1 MSGEIGNGQLIT
13 CFRRCDDD
21 IILRDKRIYFLHDD
35 SSHPAG
41 IDIFYRR
48 YEPGRTKSIRPP
60 VLVLLDHLVIPV
72 AACQFIEGSG
82 RFHSDDQGQDIIAM
96 QIVRKIHRD
105 QSGAHFFQDEQRLF
119 FGAVLVQRIDV
130 VAGIGVEEGYD
141 EEGGENLE
149 GAARIVEA
157 RHSAGRGGAGGSGVH
172 RVGRV
177 GHGSFALGTASHGW
191 VAAGAGSCE
200 KYRGLCGCGC
210 GCAFGRDDERLSCW
224 MRCSRSRFPKGMTER
239 KATAGAKAEATSEAT
254 AEAKAEAYSRR
265 E

>member
-1 MSGEIGNGQLIT
+1 LRVVAGDLAGGLGGAGVG
-13 CFRRCDDD
+13 
-21 IILRDKRIYFLHDD
+21 ILRHD
-35 SSHPAG
+35 SGALMLELGSHDEELADEAAEAAHAG
-41 IDIFYRR
+41 EVVGIGAAGSAVDLMCWAEER
-48 YEPGRTKSIRPP
+48 
-60 VLVLLDHLVIPV
+60 V
-72 AACQFIEGSG
+72 AAVLSAGVSWGEECLLGG
-82 RFHSDDQGQDIIAM
+82 VVDGGGGLR
-96 QIVRKIHRD
+96 VPT
-105 QSGAHFFQDEQRLF
+105 
-119 FGAVLVQRIDV
+119 AVMDV